1 MAFVFRRNEVRDQG
15 RAPPSANLA
24 VVLMAVLR
32 CEVLFNFVVHR
43 MCLMVRTMQM
53 LRRQVLRSC
62 DASAKH
68 HCDCGLIRKAVRP
81 PSSRA

>member
-1 MAFVFRRNEVRDQG
+1 
-15 RAPPSANLA
+15 
-24 VVLMAVLR
+24 MAVLR
-32 CEVLFNFVVHR
+32 CEVLLVVVFHRVVLVAVLRCVVLFNFVVHR